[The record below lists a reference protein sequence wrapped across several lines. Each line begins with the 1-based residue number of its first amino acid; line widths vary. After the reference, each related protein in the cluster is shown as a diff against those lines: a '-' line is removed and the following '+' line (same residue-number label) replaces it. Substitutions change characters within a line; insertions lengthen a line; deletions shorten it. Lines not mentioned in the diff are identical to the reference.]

1 MNPLPLAFV
10 RPEWLLFALPPLI
23 LLWFYARLPDKQA
36 GAPAI
41 ADHLREVLTVR
52 RASAR
57 WFAPLPFALF
67 MLSVV
72 GIALSGPS
80 WQREETPLQRD
91 ASLVIIAL
99 DASATMQDKSNG
111 MSAWQHSL
119 LKSRDLV
126 AAMPP
131 ARVGIVAFAG
141 SAHWVLPP
149 TQDNALLEF
158 TLAGLTSL
166 QMPVDGKYWQRIE
179 QPIENL
185 GLTVSSVLLLSDQQP
200 NDIDQ
205 ARWPLRPWLFN
216 HDGKPMGSVVAS
228 VDDSDIRALLATL
241 ARDMTAVAEEGTQWR
256 DDGYYLVLPF
266 ALVYLIWFRR
276 GWSMA
281 WSVLLVCQLG
291 FYTPPAIAQ
300 EANAGV
306 IGWFFSAEQRGR
318 YYFEEGDYRAA
329 AAAFEDPLW
338 RGLSAYRAGD
348 FESAAQA
355 LSMVDTPYA
364 RLMYANA
371 LAQQD
376 FLMRALA
383 IYLSLGEKHPNAD
396 VVAHNIAAI
405 EQRLADRQQ
414 LTESQQAGLDEVENQ
429 QIIEGQFLG
438 DPGVLADS
446 AMAEQ
451 LTGQDILEQQH
462 LAERWM
468 AHINTAVGD
477 YLTALFAAQASESR
491 DD

>member
-57 WFAPLPFALF
+57 WVAPLPFALY
-67 MLSVV
+67 MLIVV

-80 WQREETPLQRD
+80 WQRAETPLQRD
-91 ASLVIIAL
+91 DSVVILAL
-99 DASATMQDKSNG
+99 DASAAMQDDSQG
-111 MSAWQHSL
+111 LSAWQRAL

-131 ARVGIVAFAG
+131 ARVGIIAFAG

-149 TQDNALLEF
+149 TQDKALLAF
-158 TLAGLTSL
+158 TLTGLASL
-166 QMPVDGKYWQRIE
+166 QMPIDGKYWQRIQ
-179 QPIENL
+179 QPIETL
-185 GLTVSSVLLLSDQQP
+185 GLKVSSVLLLSDQMP
-200 NDIDQ
+200 NQVDQ
-205 ARWPLRPWLFN
+205 TPWPLRPWLFGAATN
-216 HDGKPMGSVVAS
+216 KAGAVAAS
-228 VDDSDIRALLATL
+228 LDDSDIRALMATL
-241 ARDMTAVAEEGTQWR
+241 ARDMTAAAEAGTQWR
-256 DDGYYLVLPF
+256 DDGYFLVLPF

-291 FYTPPAIAQ
+291 LYAPPTLAQ
-300 EANAGV
+300 AEGSGLAG
-306 IGWFFSAEQRGR
+306 WLFSAEQRGR
-318 YYFEEGDYRAA
+318 YHFEKGDYRAA
-329 AAAFEDPLW
+329 AEAFEAPLW

-348 FESAAQA
+348 FEAAAQA
-355 LSMVDTPYA
+355 LSTVDTPYA

-376 FLMRALA
+376 VLTRALA
-383 IYLSLGEKHPNAD
+383 VYHSLGEQHPYAD
-396 VVAHNIAAI
+396 LVAHNIAAI

-414 LTESQQAGLDEVENQ
+414 LSESQQAGLDEVENQ
-429 QIIEGQFLG
+429 QIVEAQFIG
-438 DPGVLADS
+438 DPAILADS

-477 YLTALFAAQASESR
+477 YLSALFAAQVSEGS

>member
-10 RPEWLLFALPPLI
+10 RPEWLLFALPPLL

-57 WFAPLPFALF
+57 WIAPLPFALF
-67 MLSVV
+67 MLTVA

-80 WQREETPLQRD
+80 WQRADTPLQRD
-91 ASLVIIAL
+91 DSVVILAL
-99 DASATMQDKSNG
+99 DASAAMQDSSQG
-111 MSAWQHSL
+111 LSAWQRVL

-131 ARVGIVAFAG
+131 ARVGIIAFAG

-149 TQDNALLEF
+149 TQDKALLAY
-158 TLAGLTSL
+158 TLTGLNSL
-166 QMPVDGKYWQRIE
+166 KMPVDGKYWQRI
-179 QPIENL
+179 QHPIETL
-185 GLTVSSVLLLSDQQP
+185 GLKVSSVLLLSDQWP

-205 ARWPLRPWLFN
+205 TPWPLRPWLFDATTN
-216 HDGKPMGSVVAS
+216 PTGAVVAS
-228 VDDSDIRALLATL
+228 VDDSDIRAVLATL
-241 ARDMTAVAEEGTQWR
+241 ARDMTAAAEAGTQWR
-256 DDGYYLVLPF
+256 DDGYFLILPF

-281 WSVLLVCQLG
+281 WSVLLICQLG
-291 FYTPPAIAQ
+291 FYAPPSLAQ
-300 EANAGV
+300 EERAGV
-306 IGWFFSAEQRGR
+306 AEWFFSAEQRGR
-318 YYFEEGDYRAA
+318 YYFEKGAYRTAA
-329 AAAFEDPLW
+329 KAFEEPLW

-348 FESAAQA
+348 FEAAAQA
-355 LSMVDTPYA
+355 LSTVDTPYA

-376 FLMRALA
+376 LLMRALA
-383 IYLSLGEKHPNAD
+383 VYHSLDEQHPYAD
-396 VVAHNIAAI
+396 IVAHNIAAI
-405 EQRLADRQQ
+405 EQRLAERQQ
-414 LTESQQAGLDEVENQ
+414 LSESQQAGLDEVESQ
-429 QIIEGQFLG
+429 QIVEAQFMG
-438 DPGVLADS
+438 DPALLSDS

-477 YLTALFAAQASESR
+477 YLSALFAAQVSEAI